1 MAACSMVNDAFL
13 KGRGKERKRK
23 EEKKNII
30 HAIWLLHEHTI
41 LRVVALYT
49 RKKILYELFY

>member
-1 MAACSMVNDAFL
+1 MVNDAFL